1 MLSGSTVYANT
12 TSLNVKRKV
21 KKVTS
26 WQRLQRSL
34 QVFTKRS
41 QINKNLQE
49 NDEQCLF
56 KTDFES
62 A

>member
-12 TSLNVKRKV
+12 VSLNVKRKV